1 MVDKLIKNGIVV
13 THTGRFRGN
22 LAIRDGKICAVT
34 GPEEPVEAAEV
45 IDAIG
50 KYVIPGLIDSHVHFQ
65 DPGFTDREDFEHGTA
80 AGAGGGVTTA
90 ISHPLND
97 PPIVDKASY
106 DFTVKAYEGRG
117 VIDYGIHG
125 GGTPTN
131 IDQVDDLWKNTGA
144 ASIKMFMC
152 FSVAEFPY
160 VQDDALY
167 QILKK
172 VAENDGL
179 AMIHAENNEMI
190 AWKERQLKAEGRN
203 DPMAYHE
210 SHCAEGELESV
221 KRALY
226 FIELTGARAVIL
238 HSGMCEALEEIHAA
252 QQRGVKVYAECCPH
266 FLTFVDK
273 DMMEYG
279 PYLKFSPV
287 MRDEENRKKLWTMLE
302 KGYIQTMGSD
312 HSPYTD
318 EEKKRGMEDI
328 WTAPNGIPGIQT
340 TLPVLLDGV
349 NKGLLS
355 MERLVEV
362 TSWNPSRIYGLDYRK
377 GSFTIGKD
385 ADIVIVD
392 MDKVHTYSREDI
404 KSKAKWSPYVGK
416 TFKGWPVMTLVRGK
430 VVYKDGKVMA
440 EPGWGKYIERK
451 KQ

>member
-1 MVDKLIKNGIVV
+1 M
-13 THTGRFRGN
+13 
-22 LAIRDGKICAVT
+22 
-34 GPEEPVEAAEV
+34 
-45 IDAIG
+45 
-50 KYVIPGLIDSHVHFQ
+50 
-65 DPGFTDREDFEHGTA
+65 
-80 AGAGGGVTTA
+80 TT
-90 ISHPLND
+90 S
-97 PPIVDKASY
+97 KS
-106 DFTVKAYEGRG
+106 K
-117 VIDYGIHG
+117 
-125 GGTPTN
+125 
-131 IDQVDDLWKNTGA
+131 
-144 ASIKMFMC
+144 
-152 FSVAEFPY
+152 
-160 VQDDALY
+160 
-167 QILKK
+167 
-172 VAENDGL
+172 
-179 AMIHAENNEMI
+179 
-190 AWKERQLKAEGRN
+190 
-203 DPMAYHE
+203 
-210 SHCAEGELESV
+210 
-221 KRALY
+221 
-226 FIELTGARAVIL
+226 
-238 HSGMCEALEEIHAA
+238 
-252 QQRGVKVYAECCPH
+252 
-266 FLTFVDK
+266 
-273 DMMEYG
+273 
-279 PYLKFSPV
+279 KFSPV

-349 NKGLLS
+349 NKGILS

-416 TFKGWPVMTLVRGK
+416 TFKGWPAMTLVRGK